1 MAITGAAVEIDS
13 VAIMAGP
20 LDRRMAM
27 HDNLWMPTVKIQE
40 LFANP
45 QKIFFLL
52 IAQGDTRADARV
64 TKEQTSCLKGQAAAR
79 KKKRLFWRRR

>member
-45 QKIFFLL
+45 QKIFFIL
-52 IAQGDTRADARV
+52 IAQCDTGADTCV
-64 TKEQTSCLKGQAAAR
+64 TKEQILCLYGQCD
-79 KKKRLFWRRR
+79 